1 MLESVESKL
10 SPQTATEEEKPIL
23 MKMEENM
30 PFKNNTIKNTLKII
44 NTQLQLV
51 NDLRINLD

>member
-1 MLESVESKL
+1 MLNL
-10 SPQTATEEEKPIL
+10 FPQTATEEEKLIL

-30 PFKNNTIKNTLKII
+30 PFKNNTIKNTLNVF